1 MKNMFID
8 FTDNFST
15 TAAVY
20 NILRESID
28 NEIANGEIITE
39 DQPLYMEFI
48 AFGEAI
54 TNDEASYYFTPMMDE
69 LRSGKEKPITSAM
82 FNDSIHYNT
91 FHIGNGLD
99 VLALINTNE
108 PNHDGAIFYDEQY
121 VIQIGEYLNTIVVR
135 PITNNDRQFLARQN
149 FINSIAC

>member
-20 NILRESID
+20 NILHESID
-28 NEIANGEIITE
+28 NEVANGEIITE
-39 DQPLYMEFI
+39 EQPLYLEFI

-69 LRSGKEKPITSAM
+69 LRSGKEKAITSAM
-82 FNDSIHYNT
+82 FNDSIRYNT
-91 FHIGNGLD
+91 FHIGNGLVQFRAE
-99 VLALINTNE
+99 VLACYPAVGSQDLQHIPVVLQVL
-108 PNHDGAIFYDEQY
+108 PNGQCKPGDLAFNDLSPLLNKIKDA
-121 VIQIGEYLNTIVVR
+121 VI
-135 PITNNDRQFLARQN
+135 
-149 FINSIAC
+149 S

>member
-28 NEIANGEIITE
+28 NEVANSEIITE
-39 DQPLYMEFI
+39 EQPLYLEFI

-54 TNDEASYYFTPMMDE
+54 TDNEASYYFTPMMDE
-69 LRSGKEKPITSAM
+69 LWNGKGKPISSVM
-82 FNDSIHYNT
+82 IDDISRREV
-91 FHIGNGLD
+91 FHIGED
-99 VLALINTNE
+99 VYALILINMKQ
-108 PNHDGAIFYDEQY
+108 PHHDVAILYDKEY
-121 VIQIGEYLNTIVVR
+121 VIQICEYLNVIAIR
-135 PITNNDRQFLARQN
+135 KINEEDKQFLARQK
-149 FINSIAC
+149 FYRLISC

>member
-39 DQPLYMEFI
+39 DQPLYLEFI
-48 AFGEAI
+48 AFDEAI

-69 LRSGKEKPITSAM
+69 LRSGKEKPITSKM
-82 FNDSIHYNT
+82 FNDSIRCDT
-91 FHIGNGLD
+91 FHIGDGLD
-99 VLALINTNE
+99 LLTLINTNE
-108 PNHDGAIFYDEQY
+108 PNHDGAIFYDREY
-121 VIQIGEYLNTIVVR
+121 AIQIGEYLNTILVR
-135 PITNNDRQFLARQN
+135 PITDNDRQFLARQN
-149 FINSIAC
+149 YINSITC